1 VSYENFIARKI
12 LSRKAGRKKLGN
24 PVILIATGGIALGM
38 AVMII
43 AVMVVTGFRNEI
55 TKKVTGFGAHIRLNN
70 FDSNNSFEE
79 IPVDLNPGMLNQLR
93 SDPGIKHV
101 QLYGTKAGIIKTDEE
116 IEGIVLKGVD
126 STYDWNFFKDKII
139 EGKLPEIKSAS
150 VANEVM
156 ISSYTSKQLKLKTG
170 DEMVVYFI
178 EQPPRIRIFNITGIY
193 ETGLEEFDHLYVYCS
208 LQIIRKLNNWEENQA
223 GGLEILVKDFK
234 QLESVSSRVYERAGY
249 QYYTQ
254 SIFEQYPQI
263 FHWLDLQNIN
273 VMIIITLILLVA
285 GISMISTLLIIILDN
300 TALTGV
306 LKAMGASDKS
316 IRNIFIRIAL
326 PVIGTGILAG
336 NIIGLLLC
344 FLQWKFGIV
353 SLPQESYYV
362 SAVPVNFSL
371 PYLLLLNAGTILVC
385 FLMLIGPS
393 LVITKIDPSRIL
405 RFD

>member
-12 LSRKAGRKKLGN
+12 LSRKAGRRKLGN
-24 PVILIATGGIALGM
+24 PVIRIATGGIALGM

-79 IPVDLNPGMLNQLR
+79 IPVDLNQEMLNQLR
-93 SDPGIKHV
+93 NDPDVRHV

-116 IEGIVLKGVD
+116 IQGIVLKGVD

-139 EGKLPEIKSAS
+139 EGKLLNTNTSP

-156 ISSYTSKQLKLKTG
+156 ISSFTARQLKLKTG

-178 EQPPRIRIFNITGIY
+178 EQPPRIRKFTITGIY
-193 ETGLEEFDHLYVYCS
+193 ETGLEEFDNLYVYCD
-208 LQIIRKLNNWEENQA
+208 LEIIRKLNSWKENQA
-223 GGLEILVKDFK
+223 GGLEILVNDFK

-273 VMIIITLILLVA
+273 VMIIITLILMIA

-306 LKAMGASDKS
+306 LKAMGATDKS
-316 IRNIFIRIAL
+316 IRNIFIRIAI

-336 NIIGLLLC
+336 NVLGLLLC
-344 FLQWKFGIV
+344 FIQWKFGIV
-353 SLPQESYYV
+353 TLPQESYYV

-371 PYLLLLNAGTILVC
+371 PYLLLLNAGTLLTC